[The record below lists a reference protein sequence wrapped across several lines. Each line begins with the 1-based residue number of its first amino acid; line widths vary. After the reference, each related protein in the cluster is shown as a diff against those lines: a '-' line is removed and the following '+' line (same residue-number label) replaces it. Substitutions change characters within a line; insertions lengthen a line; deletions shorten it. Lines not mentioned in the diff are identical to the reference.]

1 MVYYLPISN
10 GAWFILMK
18 LGQTKTFER
27 ADSAR
32 TAGKPKLEYGGLD
45 LGVDIRLLGE
55 VTSIASVRG
64 HSFACD
70 ETEHIGGQNKS
81 PRPLEYFLAGVG
93 FCFASI
99 LSRSAADMGLSLDSV
114 EIGVRGTTRFYLGI
128 EEVKLLVAI
137 TSNEPREK
145 IEELVRLAD
154 QRCPAEQTLRK
165 PVNVTSELVLN
176 RKTEAQ
182 PRIADDGQ
190 DCSDGSCCAI

>member
-1 MVYYLPISN
+1 M
-10 GAWFILMK
+10 A
-18 LGQTKTFER
+18 R
-27 ADSAR
+27 AQ
-32 TAGKPKLEYGGLD
+32 GKPKSEYGGLD

-99 LSRSAADMGLSLDSV
+99 LSRSAADMGLNLDSV
-114 EIGVRGTTRFYLGI
+114 EIGIRGTTRFYVGI
-128 EEVKLLVAI
+128 EEVKLLVSV

-145 IEELVRLAD
+145 IEELIKLAD
-154 QRCPAEQTLRK
+154 QRCPAEQTLRR
-165 PVNVTSELVLN
+165 PVKVTTELVLS
-176 RKTEAQ
+176 KGKAIQTQ
-182 PRIADDGQ
+182 IAKNGE
-190 DCSDGSCCAI
+190 DCPDNSCCAI